1 MSLTTLANVKA
12 FKNITASEHD
22 AEILRLIP
30 AVDAFLEQYCNRV
43 LEQATVTEY
52 HSGRESQTVLRLKQ
66 YPVASITSI
75 HDDVDRVYGADTLL
89 APADYVLEDAQAGLV
104 RLDGVSFDE
113 GIHNVKIV
121 YVGGFAAASNER
133 ASLEQAAIELVWLAR
148 DKGDKALLGLQSRS
162 IADGRVDTFNTDW
175 PAGVK
180 EILDG
185 LRKVDH

>member
-22 AEILRLIP
+22 SEILRLIP
-30 AVDAFLEQYCNRV
+30 AVDAFIAQYCNRT

-52 HSGRESQTVLRLKQ
+52 YSTRAGQTTLRLKI

-89 APADYVLEDAQAGLV
+89 AASDYVLDDAEAGIV
-104 RLDGVSFDE
+104 KLDGCTFNE
-113 GIHNVKIV
+113 GLRNVKVI
-121 YVGGFAAASNER
+121 YLGGFAVGTPQR
-133 ASLEQAAIELVWLAR
+133 ALLEQAAIELLWLAR
-148 DKGDKALLGLQSRS
+148 NKGDQALLGLQSRS

-180 EILDG
+180 EILD
-185 LRKVDH
+185 LFRKVDH